1 MEELSAYIGKDFDD
15 HTLSL
20 LITELT
26 RGETIVGTTEDGS
39 VIRVVSVAKP
49 ILLDSIHGELL
60 VEVLQTKR
68 GKTKIKATG
77 MSEKFDPLKETSVQ
91 ACIRAMKEE
100 LRLDPSTLISDDE
113 KLEDMF
119 SQKCLRLV
127 ETALSDK
134 YDGLKS
140 EYHLY
145 IHMLRPCF
153 VRYLQEGGIVRRGE
167 LVKIEESGGDAQ
179 LDPKTLWW
187 SWVAYNTEDEIKS
200 YLETI
205 SKDAGIAEDLPW

>member
-1 MEELSAYIGKDFDD
+1 
-15 HTLSL
+15 
-20 LITELT
+20 
-26 RGETIVGTTEDGS
+26 
-39 VIRVVSVAKP
+39 
-49 ILLDSIHGELL
+49 
-60 VEVLQTKR
+60 
-68 GKTKIKATG
+68 
-77 MSEKFDPLKETSVQ
+77 
-91 ACIRAMKEE
+91 
-100 LRLDPSTLISDDE
+100 
-113 KLEDMF
+113 MF

-205 SKDAGIAEDLPW
+205 SKDAGIAEDLPWEKKGKFGTPAESIRSQMEGALAYLDFALI